1 MEKNHPIG
9 DLMSTTM
16 QKIREMV
23 DVNTIIGTPIRTDD
37 GITLIPVSK
46 LSFGF
51 ASGGSDFMTKNQKP
65 EADNAFGGGSG
76 AGVNISPVAFLIVKG
91 DTVKLLPWHHRR
103 EIPWIVWWSWCRKC
117 SIRSLVIWRR
127 IRKRIKTPFKFYTS
141 VISVV

>member
-51 ASGGSDFMTKNQKP
+51 ASGGSDFMTKIRSRRPTMPSAAAAGP
-65 EADNAFGGGSG
+65 ES
-76 AGVNISPVAFLIVKG
+76 ISPRWPFSLSK
-91 DTVKLLPWHHRR
+91 
-103 EIPWIVWWSWCRKC
+103 EI
-117 SIRSLVIWRR
+117 L
-127 IRKRIKTPFKFYTS
+127 
-141 VISVV
+141 

>member
-1 MEKNHPIG
+1 MSEKNHPIN

-23 DVNTIIGTPIRTDD
+23 DVNTIVGQPITTPD

-51 ASGGSDFMTKNQKP
+51 ASGGSDFMTKNHKP
-65 EADNAFGGGSG
+65 GDDNTFGGGSG

-91 DTVKLLPWHHRR
+91 DSVRLLPVDPRAATTVDR
-103 EIPWIVWWSWCRKC
+103 
-117 SIRSLVIWRR
+117 VIEMV
-127 IRKRIKTPFKFYTS
+127 PE
-141 VISVV
+141 VIDKVTDFLEKKKEDKETF

>member
-51 ASGGSDFMTKNQKP
+51 ASGGSDFVTKNQKP
-65 EADNAFGGGSG
+65 EADNAFGGGGG

-91 DTVKLLPWHHRR
+91 DTVKLLPVAPPANTTVDRVV
-103 EIPWIVWWSWCRKC
+103 E
-117 SIRSLVIWRR
+117 LVPEMFDKVTCFIDQ
-127 IRKRIKTPFKFYTS
+127 KKAEDKSGF
-141 VISVV
+141 